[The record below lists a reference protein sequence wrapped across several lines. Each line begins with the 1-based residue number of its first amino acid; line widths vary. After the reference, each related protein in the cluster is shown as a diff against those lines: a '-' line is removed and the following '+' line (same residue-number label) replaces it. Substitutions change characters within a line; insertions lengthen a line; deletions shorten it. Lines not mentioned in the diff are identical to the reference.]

1 MLAIPPFWASSKK
14 ALLRANTK
22 PPVELVVAD
31 LEGWESLIA
40 IELKIGK
47 FEAEYVRKIQMYL
60 TALVEHAKLPDE
72 NLSIDIII
80 CKSKEKTYVHYAL
93 KNINVPIGV
102 ATYYD

>member
-1 MLAIPPFWASSKK
+1 
-14 ALLRANTK
+14 
-22 PPVELVVAD
+22 
-31 LEGWESLIA
+31 
-40 IELKIGK
+40 
-47 FEAEYVRKIQMYL
+47 MYL

-93 KNINVPIGV
+93 KNINVPIDV